1 MCAPMLPTEFLIH
14 EKFRERFRAAAIRL
28 CLERL
33 YCAASLPNLAGFFCA
48 VCRLTNVQQTHILL
62 LVRNACATWEKEG
75 AEWQVSVMK

>member
-33 YCAASLPNLAGFFCA
+33 YCVASLPNLAGFFVLFA
-48 VCRLTNVQQTHILL
+48 D
-62 LVRNACATWEKEG
+62 
-75 AEWQVSVMK
+75 

>member
-14 EKFRERFRAAAIRL
+14 EKFRERFRAADIRL

-33 YCAASLPNLAGFFCA
+33 Y
-48 VCRLTNVQQTHILL
+48 
-62 LVRNACATWEKEG
+62 CATWEKEG

>member
-33 YCAASLPNLAGFFCA
+33 YCAASLPNLAGFFCT
-48 VCRLTNVQQTHILL
+48 VCRLTLYCLQIDKCTTNTYAVIGAQHM
-62 LVRNACATWEKEG
+62 RNMGKGGC
-75 AEWQVSVMK
+75 

>member
-33 YCAASLPNLAGFFCA
+33 YCAASLTKSGMLFVLFAD
-48 VCRLTNVQQTHILL
+48 
-62 LVRNACATWEKEG
+62 
-75 AEWQVSVMK
+75 

>member
-33 YCAASLPNLAGFFCA
+33 YCAASLPNLAGLFFCA
-48 VCRLTNVQQTHILL
+48 VLQIDKCTTNSYAVIGAQRM
-62 LVRNACATWEKEG
+62 RNMGKGGC
-75 AEWQVSVMK
+75 